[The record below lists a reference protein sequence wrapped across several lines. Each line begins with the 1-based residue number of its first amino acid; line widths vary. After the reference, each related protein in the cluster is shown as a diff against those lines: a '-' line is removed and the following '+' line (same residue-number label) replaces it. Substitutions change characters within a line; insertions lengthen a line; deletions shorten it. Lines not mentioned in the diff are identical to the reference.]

1 MAAARN
7 CGEDAELQGALRL
20 SAGID
25 RLNELI
31 GRSVFWLILVAV
43 LVSAINAII
52 RKAFD
57 ISSNAWLE
65 LQWQLFGAVFM
76 LCAAYTFLKN
86 EHIRIDILNARFP
99 KAVRDWIDLLGHLV
113 FFMPFVILMMVD
125 GWPFFMASYRINEQ
139 SMNAGGLAQW
149 PAKLLIPVG
158 FFLLFLQGIS
168 EIIKRIAV
176 MRGLI
181 PDPHGEEPVRSE
193 EIMAKE
199 MGGLPL
205 DRSA

>member
-57 ISSNAWLE
+57 VSSNAWLE